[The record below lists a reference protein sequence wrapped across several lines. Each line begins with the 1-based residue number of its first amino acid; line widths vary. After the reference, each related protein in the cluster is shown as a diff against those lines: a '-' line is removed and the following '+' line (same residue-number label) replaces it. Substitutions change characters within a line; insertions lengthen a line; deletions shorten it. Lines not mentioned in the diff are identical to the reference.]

1 MADQLESDYDCANAS
16 TDLMEIEQ
24 ALDQLQAKPNRSEQ
38 EQQELNRLHNQIHFI
53 KTKCDIVEG

>member
-1 MADQLESDYDCANAS
+1 VVDQLESNYDCANAS

-24 ALDQLQAKPNRSEQ
+24 ALEQLQAKTERSEQ

-53 KTKCDIVEG
+53 KTKCDIVQG